1 MSGHNRL
8 FFTIFS
14 YPPTW
19 IALLTVGLLQFSLY
33 YWFHP
38 PLTLMMATA
47 GGGFALFCIW
57 PVLFI
62 KSKVFADRF
71 FGEPKAMGP
80 EEKEKLRLLEAD
92 LKEMGST
99 QGVTQLKFLREKFES
114 LTDVLKRRLSAGEL
128 TYGRYLGTAE
138 QVYLSAVDNLNDLT
152 VSLKSVSSIHPGYI
166 NKRLK
171 ELGNSSE
178 APAEKKREI
187 ASLEKRLSLRDE
199 QLKRV
204 SELLAQNESAM
215 TALDHTA
222 SAMAE
227 TRTGKGEANMD
238 AEAAMAELE
247 MLANRAS
254 KYSSTG

>member
-8 FFTIFS
+8 LITIFS

-19 IALLTVGLLQFSLY
+19 IVLLTVGLLEFAIY
-33 YWFHP
+33 FWFQP
-38 PLTLMMATA
+38 PLTVLLATA
-47 GGGFALFCIW
+47 GGGVVLFCIW

-71 FGEPKAMGP
+71 FGEPKKMNA
-80 EEKEKLRLLEAD
+80 EKEEKLRRLEAD
-92 LKEMGST
+92 LRELGST
-99 QGVTQLKFLREKFES
+99 QGVTQLKFLREKFDT
-114 LTDVLKRRLSAGEL
+114 LTDVLRRRLNAGEL
-128 TYGRYLGTAE
+128 TYGRYLGTSE
-138 QVYLSAVDNLNDLT
+138 QVYLSAVDNLNELT
-152 VSLKSVSSIHPGYI
+152 VSLKSVSSIHTGYI

-171 ELGNSSE
+171 ELRKSGDPS
-178 APAEKKREI
+178 PQQKREI
-187 ASLEKRLSLRDE
+187 GSLEKRLSLLEE
-199 QLKRV
+199 QMKRV

-222 SAMAE
+222 SAMAD
-227 TRTGKGEANMD
+227 TKTGKGEADMD

>member
-1 MSGHNRL
+1 
-8 FFTIFS
+8 
-14 YPPTW
+14 
-19 IALLTVGLLQFSLY
+19 
-33 YWFHP
+33 
-38 PLTLMMATA
+38 
-47 GGGFALFCIW
+47 
-57 PVLFI
+57 
-62 KSKVFADRF
+62 
-71 FGEPKAMGP
+71 MGP

-227 TRTGKGEANMD
+227 TRTGKGEADMD